1 MAWSWKCGGVSYR
14 TETRVVWVAT
24 PPVVGSRPVGVPL
37 YQNAIFAFEDPEELA
52 ASVTGPVGPFAYSG
66 YTNPTVRAL
75 EEALADLEGG
85 AGALATSSG
94 MAAINTVLL
103 SRLRQGDHVIA
114 QRALYGATVAML
126 ADFGRRF
133 GIETSYIAGND
144 AGELRRAL
152 RPNSRMLLLETIANP
167 LGQVP
172 DLPALTEVAAGA
184 GLITVVD
191 NTLATPLLCQPLRHG
206 ADIVLHSTT
215 KYLGGHNDVVGGAAV
230 FADVQLYRDTWAF
243 ATKFGTVADPFS
255 AWLIIRGLQTAPL
268 RIQRACENAAT
279 LAGRLAEHPAVEAV
293 HYPGL
298 TSHPSH
304 GIAARVL
311 SGFGG
316 TLAFDLAAGPTAA
329 RTFMTNLKLI
339 AIAGSLGGVN
349 TFAMHPATSTH
360 RHLSAEE
367 LAPIGIGQH
376 TVRLAVGIEHADDLW
391 ADLDNA
397 LGLPSG
403 KSVG

>member
-1 MAWSWKCGGVSYR
+1 MSYR
-14 TETRVVWVAT
+14 AETRVVRVAA
-24 PPVVGSRPVGVPL
+24 PPVLGSRPVGVPL
-37 YQNAIFAFEDPEELA
+37 YQNALFSFDDPEELA
-52 ASVTGPVGPFAYSG
+52 ASVTGPNGAFAYSG

-75 EEALADLEGG
+75 EDVLTDLEGG
-85 AGALATSSG
+85 AASLATSSG

-126 ADFGRRF
+126 GDFERRF
-133 GIETSYIAGND
+133 GIETTYIEGND
-144 AGELRRAL
+144 AEELRRVL

-191 NTLATPLLCQPLRHG
+191 NTLATPLLCQPLRAG
-206 ADIVLHSTT
+206 ADIVVHSTT
-215 KYLGGHNDVVGGAAV
+215 KYLAGHNDVVGGVVV
-230 FADVQLYRDTWAF
+230 FADTEVYREVWGY
-243 ATKFGTVADPFS
+243 ATKLGTIADPYS

-268 RIQRACENAAT
+268 RIQRACDNAAI
-279 LAGRLAEHPAVEAV
+279 LAERLARHPAVRAV

-298 TSHPSH
+298 AGHPSH
-304 GIAARVL
+304 EIAARVL

-316 TLAFDLAAGPTAA
+316 TLAFDLAGGA
-329 RTFMTNLKLI
+329 RTFMTNLELI
-339 AIAGSLGGVN
+339 PIAGSLGGVR

-360 RHLSAEE
+360 RHLTADQ
-367 LAPIGIGQH
+367 LAPIGIGQN
-376 TVRLAVGIEHADDLW
+376 TVRLAVGIEHPDDLW
-391 ADLDNA
+391 ADLDHA
-397 LGLPSG
+397 LTGAAQMVAS
-403 KSVG
+403 

>member
-1 MAWSWKCGGVSYR
+1 MA
-14 TETRVVWVAT
+14 A
-24 PPVVGSRPVGVPL
+24 PPVVGSRPLGVPL
-37 YQNAIFAFEDPEELA
+37 YQNAIFAFDDPEELA
-52 ASVTGPVGPFAYSG
+52 ASVTGPGGAFAYSG

-75 EEALADLEGG
+75 EDALTDLEGG

-114 QRALYGATVAML
+114 QQALYGATLAML
-126 ADFGRRF
+126 GDLERRC
-133 GIETSYIAGND
+133 GIETSYIAGDD
-144 AGELRRAL
+144 ADELRRAL

-167 LGQVP
+167 IGQVP
-172 DLPALTEVAAGA
+172 DLPALTAVAASA
-184 GLITVVD
+184 GMITVVD

-215 KYLGGHNDVVGGAAV
+215 KFLAGHNDVVGGAAV
-230 FADVQLYRDTWAF
+230 FADVQLYRDIWAY
-243 ATKFGTVADPFS
+243 ATKLGAVADPYS

-268 RIQRACENAAT
+268 RIQRACDNAAI
-279 LAGRLAEHPAVEAV
+279 LAARLVGHPAVHAV

-304 GIAARVL
+304 GTATRVL

-316 TLAFDLAAGPTAA
+316 TLAFDLAGGPAAA
-329 RTFMTNLKLI
+329 RTFMTNLELI

-349 TFAMHPATSTH
+349 TLAMHPATSTH
-360 RHLSAEE
+360 RHLTAEE
-367 LAPIGIGQH
+367 LAPTGIGQH
-376 TVRLAVGIEHADDLW
+376 TVRLAIGIEHPDDLW
-391 ADLDNA
+391 ADLDHA
-397 LGLPSG
+397 LTAS
-403 KSVG
+403 SVSRR